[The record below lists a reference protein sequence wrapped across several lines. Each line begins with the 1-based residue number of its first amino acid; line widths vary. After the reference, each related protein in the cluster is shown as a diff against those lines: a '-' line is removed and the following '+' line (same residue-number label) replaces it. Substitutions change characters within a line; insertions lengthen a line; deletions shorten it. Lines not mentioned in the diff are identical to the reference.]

1 MLSYGHGGAQGA
13 PSDRPHYFA
22 FFSEQSV
29 FKGKELFHFREEADQ
44 SNRFILLVSLAQSF
58 LLDHDRF
65 FKNSSTVII

>member
-1 MLSYGHGGAQGA
+1 MLSMVMGGSRSTKWQATL
-13 PSDRPHYFA
+13 FC

-44 SNRFILLVSLAQSF
+44 SNWFILLVSLAQSF